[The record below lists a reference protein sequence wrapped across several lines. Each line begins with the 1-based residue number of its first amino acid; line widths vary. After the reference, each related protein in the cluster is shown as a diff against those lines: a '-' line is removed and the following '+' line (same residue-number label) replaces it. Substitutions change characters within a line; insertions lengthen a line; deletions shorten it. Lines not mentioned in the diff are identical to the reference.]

1 MTYYEKYQTLVDEI
15 TTKAIN
21 GVVPAS
27 CFVGIQNDIKKSFQ
41 EWKSKTSV
49 TMANKEVKTV
59 VHEFK

>member
-27 CFVGIQNDIKKSFQ
+27 CVIGIQNSFE

-49 TMANKEVKTV
+49 AVGSKGVKSI
-59 VHEFK
+59 VHKCKSN

>member
-27 CFVGIQNDIKKSFQ
+27 CFVGIQKSFD

-49 TMANKEVKTV
+49 VDGSKEVKTNV
-59 VHEFK
+59 YKCKSN

>member
-1 MTYYEKYQTLVDEI
+1 MTYYEKYHTLVDEM

-27 CFVGIQNDIKKSFQ
+27 CVIGIQNSF
-41 EWKSKTSV
+41 EGWKSKTSIAMV
-49 TMANKEVKTV
+49 NKEVKSI

>member
-21 GVVPAS
+21 GIVPES
-27 CFVGIQNDIKKSFQ
+27 CAIAIQNSFE

-49 TMANKEVKTV
+49 AIGSKEVKSH
-59 VHEFK
+59 VHKCKSN